1 MILLNLIIRGL
12 ITGAIYSLTSMG
24 IVLILSTT
32 LVMNFAQGDMG
43 MLLAYF
49 AFFMLMKNIPYPVA
63 FALIILIGILF
74 GFLLEKYLMSR
85 ARKTSHLG
93 MVMITLALTMI
104 FEGVAGYSFGT
115 MPLLFP
121 KAIGGEP
128 FNIFG
133 VIIDKH
139 DLFTFIISILI
150 VIILFVI
157 LYKTKI
163 GIAARSLAEDEFGAR
178 ILGIPIN
185 SIYLFI
191 WMTAFSLAG
200 ISGVLVAGRQTL
212 EPHFMIVIQL
222 KGFMAAVL
230 GGMNSIVGAVLGGFL
245 LGMIENLVSFYMP
258 QIKDSFSLILI
269 VLVLLFLPQGIF
281 GKRETRRA

>member
-12 ITGAIYSLTSMG
+12 INGSIYSLTSMG

-32 LVMNFAQGDMG
+32 NVMNFAQGDMG

-49 AFFMLMKNIPYPVA
+49 AFFLLLRNLPYPVVMVMT
-63 FALIILIGILF
+63 ILLGLLLGIS
-74 GFLLEKYLMSR
+74 LEKFLMSR
-85 ARKTSHLG
+85 ARKVSHIG

-104 FEGVAGYSFGT
+104 FEGFVGYFFGT
-115 MPLLFP
+115 IPMLFP
-121 KAIGGEP
+121 KAVSGP
-128 FNIFG
+128 PVDLAG
-133 VIIDKH
+133 VILDRQDI
-139 DLFTFIISILI
+139 FTFIVSIFVLLI
-150 VIILFVI
+150 FFTI
-157 LYKTKI
+157 LYRTKI
-163 GIAARSLAEDEFGAR
+163 GIAARSLSQDEYGAK

-191 WMTAFSLAG
+191 WSSAFAIAG
-200 ISGVLVAGRQTL
+200 LSGMLVAPRLSL
-212 EPHFMIVIQL
+212 EPTFMIVIQL

-245 LGMIENLVSFYMP
+245 LGLIENLVAFYIP

-269 VLVLLFLPQGIF
+269 VLVLLFLPSGIF
-281 GKRETRRA
+281 GKREVRRA